1 MKSKFKIQSLIGL
14 TVIIFFITQVHAACV
29 IEERWQLWDWI
40 EYTDLIDVEFN
51 NQDTYF
57 INSHDVQVQI
67 NGLGTWV
74 YPELQDSKVY
84 TDPNITS
91 EIVRGVSG
99 AYQNPR
105 VIAISFSEEI
115 EIGDLELS
123 LEAENKNT
131 GKSIEKQ
138 LYVNT
143 SLEKRESGYYLPED
157 AKPAYM
163 WINNGLENISINKRV
178 KQLLIVFADN
188 SEDAEYQLNY
198 LQILSYKAYRWTGE
212 YVDYNTGFGYTRTET
227 CLDSGEFSPNGTLW
241 TNGAATTFSPSVK
254 NTSIYAPIETEG
266 LVLKDICREDNV
278 TVGSKPGCLV
288 DNSAPSGLGNT
299 AIHGLADTITEWKIH
314 YTQDAY
320 QYYYSV
326 LSNTTS
332 DNEYIFKDSKEH
344 TGVTYFAYP
353 VHWSFDPNEENP
365 IYTQNSSGV
374 VERVVSNDAGGW
386 CKHATGQDKA
396 PCYKYAGHTLNERTN
411 AWDVQLNTYN
421 NVYNNA
427 DQVVYQTEY
436 TLINILEPDS
446 NKSLE
451 TIEGN
456 QAFTYEFNEHGVWQV
471 DAEITG
477 VNGLSETVSSEL
489 FHIDLEKPYLIADQP
504 QGVWTNQDIYLTLQA
519 VDNHSQIDHWSY
531 KVSTD
536 QGESWMEHSKTLTT
550 SFINHTF
557 KNEGIYLI
565 EAELTDKA
573 GNQNTQRVGQFM
585 IDKTPPVSTNKN
597 PIILTDQTGK
607 EIRNGQWINGETE
620 IYLQLQDLY
629 DQPYIV
635 YQGEINEVQCSRV
648 SEGWAKVYSAAN
660 GDDDATI
667 HKLKADGNHCW
678 SVNVGNL
685 KDGHL
690 LKDGEYQIEIYA
702 SDLAGNES
710 LISNT
715 MVKIDYTPPEI
726 NAVIEP
732 EGWTNQDVTVKF
744 DVADRQS
751 GIASFEDEHGNELSD
766 EIVISKN
773 QTLKVIG
780 VDKAGNKT
788 EKEIPVTNIDK
799 VKPEMRLNPKMKDW
813 TNQSVFV
820 NLSPQDLDPDDDYSV
835 SGIKQWQYALSL
847 DDGKTY
853 GAWSENYDDRYGNYQ
868 EYWTDWTTQTFEALG
883 LDNHTLLNT
892 EKKIEWQKCTANWSP
907 WSTMENTEAPL
918 EDRRQKQE
926 STTLSGI
933 QSSVGEL
940 KRIDDEHYTLELP
953 FGTKQVELSA
963 VSENPDLII
972 SGVVSGIGS
981 ATRIIHL
988 TDFSEELHIE
998 TKAPLSGIEH
1008 QYIITTIIENQRTVY
1023 GTRSKYNASSQLTD
1037 SSDRGQLA
1045 GKSGTIWMADFN
1057 FDRPVTL
1064 DNATISAYQ
1073 SGSDWGN
1080 MTRGDITLYYKTR
1093 SNNTWQYLTRFTQGG
1108 GGGVW
1113 QGSLTEVTAISL
1125 YYTTKGSKNYY
1136 GYIDVM
1142 DLSYHYQDNYT
1153 DFSQMPEITPPQT
1166 NTHQSLVATEK
1177 QTLYSYKIWSCLDW
1191 TDQKQTAKNEME
1203 KVTDRQVF
1211 RYQYYTGGKVIE
1223 LSDTGI
1229 YRIKTKT
1236 NDHAGNEDISVS
1248 DVYKIDKV
1256 IPYAEISAKTTA
1268 TKYDSA
1274 YIEPQDE
1281 HSGVQLWNYAISSDG
1296 GESWF
1301 YESGDLT
1308 EPSALFQLEPR
1319 QSYLIKVW
1327 IKDHAGNE
1335 SEEIKKFVA
1344 SVKAP
1349 EIKAHDRWFFVGT
1362 EVTKEEMM
1370 NDVSAKDFDGLDITN
1385 RIHIV
1390 NFEDL
1395 DTSEVGITEIHYE
1408 VTDDNGLI
1416 SQKTVLVHV
1425 IDQNGLIQTQEE
1437 QIRFISGV
1445 YLDTLQADS
1454 KWRSDG
1460 LKQQLTESIHRE
1472 QPLEIYVFDEVDFDR
1487 IKQQNKELGFNPHA
1501 YQKFYEEFGNNKR

>member
-1 MKSKFKIQSLIGL
+1 MKSKFKIRNLMGL
-14 TVIIFFITQVHAACV
+14 AVIIFFITQVQAACV
-29 IEERWQLWDWI
+29 IKEKWQLWDWI
-40 EYTDLIDVEFN
+40 DYTDLIDVEFN
-51 NQDTYF
+51 YQDTHF

-67 NGLGTWV
+67 NALGTWV
-74 YPELQDSKVY
+74 YPELHSSDVY
-84 TDPNITS
+84 LDPNLNS
-91 EIVRGVSG
+91 EIVHGVSG
-99 AYQNPR
+99 AFQNPR
-105 VIAISFSEEI
+105 VIYVSFSEEI
-115 EIGDLELS
+115 EVGDLELS
-123 LEAENKNT
+123 LDANNKKT

-138 LYVNT
+138 LYINT
-143 SLEKRESGYYLPED
+143 GLEKRESGYYLPKD
-157 AKPAYM
+157 ANPVYT
-163 WINNGLENISINKRV
+163 WFNNGLENISINKRV

-188 SEDAEYQLNY
+188 SEDVEYQLNY
-198 LQILSYKAYRWTGE
+198 LQIPSYKAYRWTGE
-212 YVDYNTGFGYTRTET
+212 YVDYDTGYGYTRSET
-227 CLDSGEFSPNGTLW
+227 CLDNGEFNPNGTLW

-254 NTSIYAPIETEG
+254 NTSIYKPIETEG

-299 AIHGLADTITEWKIH
+299 AIHGLADTITDWKIH
-314 YTQDAY
+314 HTQDGY
-320 QYYYSV
+320 QYFYSV

-353 VHWSFDPNEENP
+353 VHWSFDPNETNP
-365 IYTQNSSGV
+365 IYTQNSSGT

-427 DQVVYQTEY
+427 EQVVYQTEY
-436 TLINILEPDS
+436 TLTNILQPDTQ
-446 NKSLE
+446 KKLE
-451 TIEGN
+451 TINGN
-456 QAFTYEFNEHGVWQV
+456 QAFTYEFNEHGVWQM

-489 FHIDLEKPYLIADQP
+489 FHIDLERPYLIADQP
-504 QGVWTNQDIYLTLQA
+504 QGVWTNQDIHLTLQA

-531 KVSTD
+531 QVSAD
-536 QGESWMEHSKTLTT
+536 QGVSWVEHSKTLMVPNA
-550 SFINHTF
+550 NHTF
-557 KNEGIYLI
+557 QNEGIYLV

-585 IDKTPPVSTNKN
+585 IDKTPPISVSKK

-607 EIRNGQWINGETE
+607 EIKNGQWINGETE
-620 IYLQLQDLY
+620 IHLLLQDLY
-629 DQPYIV
+629 DQPYVI
-635 YQGEINEVQCSRV
+635 YQGEINEVQCSGIN
-648 SEGWAKVYSAAN
+648 EAWAKVYSAAN

-667 HKLKADGNHCW
+667 HKLKADENHCW
-678 SVNVGNL
+678 SVNLSNL
-685 KDGHL
+685 KDEHL
-690 LKDGEYQIEIYA
+690 LEDGEYQIEIYS

-710 LISNT
+710 LISS
-715 MVKIDYTPPEI
+715 VKVNIDYTPPEI
-726 NAVIEP
+726 SAVIEP
-732 EGWTNQDVTVKF
+732 EEWTNQDVTITF
-744 DVADRQS
+744 NATDQQS

-780 VDKAGNKT
+780 VDKAGNKI
-788 EKEIPVTNIDK
+788 EKEIPITNIDK
-799 VKPEMRLNPKMKDW
+799 VNPEMRLNPKMKDW
-813 TNQSVFV
+813 TSQSVFV
-820 NLSPQDLDPDDDYSV
+820 NLSPQDLDSDDDDGV
-835 SGIKQWQYALSL
+835 SGVKQWQYALSL

-853 GAWSENYDDRYGNYQ
+853 GAWSESYDDQYGDYQ
-868 EYWTDWTTQTFEALG
+868 EHWTDWTTQIFDDLG
-883 LDNHTLLNT
+883 LDSHSLLKT
-892 EKKIEWQKCTANWSP
+892 EKKTEWQKCTAVWSP
-907 WSTMENTEAPL
+907 WSVIENADAPL
-918 EDRRQKQE
+918 EDRKQKQE
-926 STTLSGI
+926 YTTLGRI
-933 QSSVGEL
+933 QSSAGEL
-940 KRIDDEHYTLELP
+940 KRIDDEHYSLELP
-953 FGTKQVELSA
+953 FGTKQVELTATSDN
-963 VSENPDLII
+963 SDLII
-972 SGVVSGIGS
+972 SGTISGKGS
-981 ATRIIHL
+981 AIRKIHL
-988 TDFSEELHIE
+988 ADFSEEFHIT

-1008 QYIITTIIENQRTVY
+1008 QYTITTMIQNQRTVY
-1023 GTRSKYNASSQLTD
+1023 GTRSKYNASSQLPD
-1037 SSDRGQLA
+1037 SMDRGQLA

-1064 DNATISAYQ
+1064 DNTTVSAYQ

-1080 MTRGDITLYYKTR
+1080 MTRGDITLYYKTS
-1093 SNNTWQYLTRFTQGG
+1093 SNNAWQYLTRFAQGG

-1113 QGSLTEVTAISL
+1113 QGALSDVTAVSL
-1125 YYTTKGSKNYY
+1125 YYTTKGSNNYY
-1136 GYIDVM
+1136 GYIDAM
-1142 DLSYHYQDNYT
+1142 DLSYHYQDSYA
-1153 DFSQMPEITPPQT
+1153 DFSMMPEITPPQT
-1166 NTHQSLVATEK
+1166 NTNQSIITTEK
-1177 QTLYSYKIWSCLDW
+1177 QTLYSYKIWSCFNW
-1191 TDQKQTAKNEME
+1191 TDQKQMAENEME
-1203 KVTDRQVF
+1203 RVTDRQVF

-1236 NDHAGNEDISVS
+1236 NDYAGNEDISVS

-1256 IPYAEISAKTTA
+1256 IPYAEIYAKTTA

-1281 HSGVQLWNYAISSDG
+1281 HSGVQLWNFAISSDG

-1327 IKDHAGNE
+1327 IKDRAGNE

-1370 NDVSAKDFDGLDITN
+1370 VNVSAKDFDGLDITN
-1385 RIHIV
+1385 RVQIL
-1390 NFEDL
+1390 NFNDL
-1395 DTSEVGITEIHYE
+1395 DTSEVGITEITYE
-1408 VTDDNGLI
+1408 VTDDNGLM
-1416 SQKTVLVHV
+1416 SQKTVKVHV
-1425 IDQNGLIQTQEE
+1425 IDQSGLIQTQEG
-1437 QIRFISGV
+1437 QIRFISNA

-1454 KWRSDG
+1454 KWRSEG
-1460 LKQQLTESIHRE
+1460 LKQQLYESLHRE
-1472 QPLEIYVFDEVDFDR
+1472 QPMDAFIFDETDFDR
-1487 IKQQNKELGFNPHA
+1487 IKQQNKDCGFNPEA
-1501 YQKFYEEFGNNKR
+1501 YQKFYEEFNNKRR